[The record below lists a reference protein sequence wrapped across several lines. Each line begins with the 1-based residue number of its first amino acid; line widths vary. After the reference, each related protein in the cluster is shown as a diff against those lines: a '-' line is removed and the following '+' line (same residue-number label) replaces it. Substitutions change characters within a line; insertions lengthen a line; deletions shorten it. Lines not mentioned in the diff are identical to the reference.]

1 MPTYTENGDMILD
14 QTGPLAPIDRP
25 WQLIRDAIDDLEL
38 QERRGLNAPLFTD
51 ASPYQYE
58 RNVAMRLMA
67 LNSFRVGAIW
77 EAYDRLDIDQPETL
91 PRNVTITHYKIDKNL
106 FKSQMRQL
114 ADRIETAHKVQAK
127 LDLFEQIKNLMD

>member
-1 MPTYTENGDMILD
+1 MQLMISNSKSVVAD
-14 QTGPLAPIDRP
+14 WHEVFGNDEEKGSVRCHQCLAGSVMS
-25 WQLIRDAIDDLEL
+25 
-38 QERRGLNAPLFTD
+38 RRLNAPLFTD